1 MELNKNVHIVR
12 YPVVRAFRVHFDCHS
27 VWGNVSHL
35 EITHPC
41 DVLRPK
47 SVIYSE
53 IPKAPVA
60 GPAKHSSLTKGMQN
74 LAMLKLGIRIL
85 QSERGTRV
93 ALGENSSA
101 PLEGCGPNLRS
112 LRI

>member
-1 MELNKNVHIVR
+1 
-12 YPVVRAFRVHFDCHS
+12 
-27 VWGNVSHL
+27 
-35 EITHPC
+35 
-41 DVLRPK
+41 
-47 SVIYSE
+47 
-53 IPKAPVA
+53 
-60 GPAKHSSLTKGMQN
+60 MQN
-74 LAMLKLGIRIL
+74 LAMLELGIRTL